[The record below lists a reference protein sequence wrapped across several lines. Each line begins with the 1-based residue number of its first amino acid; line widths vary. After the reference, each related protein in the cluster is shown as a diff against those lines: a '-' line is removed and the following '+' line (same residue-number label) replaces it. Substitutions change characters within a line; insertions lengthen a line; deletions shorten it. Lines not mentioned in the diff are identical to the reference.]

1 MVITLQTSFARARC
15 APTLP
20 SIKRSRLSRRP
31 SRAAFSPPS
40 SRSRTRPRLN
50 LKTDRTRVK
59 YQSRLCSRS
68 VSVSVFC
75 PCICYLKDDDDDDD
89 DDDDEK
95 SVLLRQMVFRW
106 ERGKVERDR
115 HRKPNRIATAPKT
128 TKRRISLN
136 KSRKSK
142 EDKEEEERTM
152 K

>member
-59 YQSRLCSRS
+59 YQSRLCSSS

-89 DDDDEK
+89 DDEKK

-106 ERGKVERDR
+106 ERGKVKRERDR
-115 HRKPNRIATAPKT
+115 HREAESHRDGAEDNEKKNFPK
-128 TKRRISLN
+128 
-136 KSRKSK
+136 
-142 EDKEEEERTM
+142 
-152 K
+152 